1 MAAVIL
7 SFIPLTSSSF
17 SSAKRR
23 SLSLSHWYE
32 VAPRHDSAIRRSE
45 VMIQ

>member
-7 SFIPLTSSSF
+7 SFIPLTSF

-23 SLSLSHWYE
+23 SLSLSHSYE